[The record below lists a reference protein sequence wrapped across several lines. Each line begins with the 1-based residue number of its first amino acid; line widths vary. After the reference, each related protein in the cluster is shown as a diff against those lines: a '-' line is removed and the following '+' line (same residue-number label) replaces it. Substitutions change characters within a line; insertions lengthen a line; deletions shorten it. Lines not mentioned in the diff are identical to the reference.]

1 MAVQL
6 IIFSIW
12 YPFNSA
18 LIPRMLNYLY
28 RVKQRKPES
37 SLLSSDCLI
46 PMTFGC
52 KFAVTVKFFIQGNVD
67 YRKENQ
73 LKQKQK
79 EEEERAKAVR
89 RVLVVNLF
97 C

>member
-1 MAVQL
+1 
-6 IIFSIW
+6 
-12 YPFNSA
+12 
-18 LIPRMLNYLY
+18 MLNYLY

-67 YRKENQ
+67 YSKENQ

-89 RVLVVNLF
+89 RVFVVNLF

>member
-1 MAVQL
+1 
-6 IIFSIW
+6 
-12 YPFNSA
+12 
-18 LIPRMLNYLY
+18 
-28 RVKQRKPES
+28 
-37 SLLSSDCLI
+37 
-46 PMTFGC
+46 MTFGC

-67 YRKENQ
+67 YSKENQ

>member
-1 MAVQL
+1 L
-6 IIFSIW
+6 SSIW
-12 YPFNSA
+12 CTVNSS

-46 PMTFGC
+46 PMTSDC
-52 KFAVTVKFFIQGNVD
+52 KFAVTVNFFIQGNVD
-67 YRKENQ
+67 HSKENQ
-73 LKQKQK
+73 LKQRQK
-79 EEEERAKAVR
+79 EDEERAKAVR
-89 RVLVVNLF
+89 RVLVPNLF